1 MSLYSKVILLLCAVL
16 AAFGSVNYLVQREV
30 ILPSFESL
38 EEDLARTDMER
49 VTRALHGELEQLQL
63 FGADWGNW
71 LETYRFMAGE
81 QPTFIDDN
89 MTPATVEAARLDV
102 IAYVDRDARFVWRQ
116 GYDPATHA
124 PRPYA
129 MLADDAL
136 PAGHPFRAA
145 IAAGR
150 EASGLV
156 LTEHGP
162 AMLVTAPVLD
172 GAGNGP
178 HRGAVLLARVITP
191 EVAAKLAEQ
200 AQVQL
205 EVTALQ
211 PATTAAPAA
220 AVGKQAVVIAHGL
233 SLEVTRQLA
242 DIGDVPAVM
251 LRIEVPRSVSARG
264 LDAIGFALLSL
275 LVAGIVVL
283 FVLLAAL
290 RIMVLRPVSR
300 MTRHAV
306 AIAEGDD
313 LTQRMNV
320 RRQDELGVLA
330 REFDRM
336 VDKLADTRRR
346 LVDQSFEAGAA
357 QVASGLLHN
366 VGNAMTPLGV
376 TVAGLQRQL
385 RDAPAGEVEMAI
397 AELEAGVAD
406 AARRADLEQLL
417 RLASRELAQVVARA
431 GDDSDA
437 LARHA
442 ESIQRIL
449 AHQLRSADAGP
460 VVENVDLTALVTRGV
475 EMVAPAM
482 LQRLQLD
489 VDASL
494 DRLGALPLPRLLLQQ
509 VVQNLVLNAAEA
521 ARTGGGTLQVSA
533 QLRDGDDGETLVLR
547 FADDGNGIEPSHLP
561 RVFEKGFSTKSS
573 GTNLGIGLH
582 WCANALHAIGG
593 GLRANSAGR
602 GGGAVLEVSVPI
614 RRHDAGAVAQA
625 A

>member
-16 AAFGSVNYLVQREV
+16 AAFGSINYLVQREV

-49 VTRALHGELEQLQL
+49 VTRALDGELEQLQL
-63 FGADWGNW
+63 FAADWGNW

-81 QPTFIDDN
+81 HPAFIDDN
-89 MTPATVEAARLDV
+89 MTPATVEAARLDL

-116 GYDPATHA
+116 GFDPATHA
-124 PRPYA
+124 ARPYA
-129 MLADDAL
+129 MLSGDAL
-136 PAGHPFRAA
+136 PAVHPFRAA
-145 IAAGR
+145 IAEGR
-150 EASGLV
+150 EARGLV

-162 AMLVTAPVLD
+162 AMLVAAPVLD

-191 EVAAKLAEQ
+191 DVAARLAEQ

-205 EVTALQ
+205 EVTAV
-211 PATTAAPAA
+211 PRAAATAAAA
-220 AVGKQAVVIAHGL
+220 ARQDQAVVTAHDL
-233 SLEVTRQLA
+233 SLEVTRQLTG
-242 DIGDVPAVM
+242 IGGVPAVM
-251 LRIEVPRSVSARG
+251 LRIDVPRSVSARG
-264 LDAIGFALLSL
+264 RDAIGFALLSL
-275 LVAGIVVL
+275 LCAGIVVL
-283 FVLLAAL
+283 FVLLVAL
-290 RIMVLRPVSR
+290 RRMVLRPVSR

-320 RRQDELGVLA
+320 RRNDELGVLA

-336 VDKLADTRRR
+336 VDQLAETRRR

-406 AARRADLEQLL
+406 EARRADLEQLL

-431 GDDSDA
+431 GDDADA
-437 LARHA
+437 VARHA

-449 AHQLRSADAGP
+449 AHQLRSTGAGP
-460 VVENVDLTALVTRGV
+460 VVENVELRALVARGV

-482 LQRLQLD
+482 LQRLRLESD
-489 VDASL
+489 PSL
-494 DRLGALPLPRLLLQQ
+494 AAIGTLPLPRMLLQQ

-521 ARTGGGTLQVSA
+521 ARASGGTLHVSA
-533 QLRDGDDGETLVLR
+533 QLQEGDDGDTLLLR
-547 FADDGNGIEPSHLP
+547 FADDGEGIEPGHLA

-582 WCANALHAIGG
+582 WCANALHAVGG
-593 GLRANSAGR
+593 GLRADSAGR
-602 GGGAVLEVSVPI
+602 GRGAVLEVSVPI
-614 RRHDAGAVAQA
+614 RLREDRAVAQA